1 MLQKFALRQLQS
13 FIGINGGGI
22 SQSGGCSRRGLETLT
37 LFLVLAIFLLVRA
50 YILQITFNY
59 IVPRLMRR
67 YGNQYTNQPMRELKY
82 TEAVMLLVMMNTLV
96 GR

>member
-1 MLQKFALRQLQS
+1 MLQKFALRQLQNLV
-13 FIGINGGGI
+13 GMNGGE
-22 SQSGGCSRRGLETLT
+22 QSGGCKECGIESLT
-37 LFLVLAIFLLVRA
+37 LFLVLMVFLLVRA

-67 YGNQYTNQPMRELKY
+67 YGNYNTNQPMRELTY
-82 TEAVMLLVMMNTLV
+82 TEAVVLLIMTNTLV